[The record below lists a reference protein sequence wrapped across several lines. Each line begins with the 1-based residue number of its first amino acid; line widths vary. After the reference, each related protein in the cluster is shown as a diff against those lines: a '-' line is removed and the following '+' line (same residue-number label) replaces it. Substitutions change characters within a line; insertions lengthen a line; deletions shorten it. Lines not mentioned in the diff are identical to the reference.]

1 MNDLFIYDVDR
12 NVAIDPLV
20 CYYAM
25 ESCPMNVKVQLHT
38 IGGIAAYG
46 MIRTEADRAACQG
59 WRPLPKGR
67 KET

>member
-20 CYYAM
+20 CYYPM
-25 ESCPMNVKVQLHT
+25 EYCPMNVKVQLHT

-46 MIRTEADRAACQG
+46 MIRTEPDRAACQG
-59 WRPLPKGR
+59 WRPLPKGL
-67 KET
+67 KEK